1 MENNTNKYIAV
12 AYKLYAVDGETKEL
26 IEETSTEQ
34 PFHFISGFGFA
45 HPEFEKHVV
54 ELTTGDDFGF
64 SLSKEQAFGEYMEER
79 VLDLDKQIFCING
92 HFDHENIYKDAIVPL
107 QNEDGNHFYGK
118 VLDITED
125 TVKMDLNHPY
135 AGKDLQ
141 YEGTIVM
148 SREATKEEIQAMVN
162 RLSGEGC
169 CCGGNCGGHGGC
181 GEDGCGCG
189 GDDHNHDECE
199 CGCHCH

>member
-1 MENNTNKYIAV
+1 
-12 AYKLYAVDGETKEL
+12 
-26 IEETSTEQ
+26 
-34 PFHFISGFGFA
+34 
-45 HPEFEKHVV
+45 
-54 ELTTGDDFGF
+54 
-64 SLSKEQAFGEYMEER
+64 MEER

-189 GDDHNHDECE
+189 GDDHNHDECG